1 MMIGTAT
8 VRVLVEDQLATG
20 ARQRLVD
27 GESGQAIVIGVAR
40 VEDVNVVVGGEGG
53 IDGDRV
59 EALFEKLPPML
70 VICRNG
76 AGRSAC
82 TAVMPAGL
90 LRRVRRPAAPP
101 GRNAIVVGRLRPV
114 VRISFW
120 K

>member
-1 MMIGTAT
+1 M
-8 VRVLVEDQLATG
+8 
-20 ARQRLVD
+20 
-27 GESGQAIVIGVAR
+27 
-40 VEDVNVVVGGEGG
+40 VGGEGG

-76 AGRSAC
+76 AWPSC

-90 LRRVRRPAAPP
+90 LRRAADQPAPP
-101 GRNAIVVGRLRPV
+101 GRNAIVVGRLSSV